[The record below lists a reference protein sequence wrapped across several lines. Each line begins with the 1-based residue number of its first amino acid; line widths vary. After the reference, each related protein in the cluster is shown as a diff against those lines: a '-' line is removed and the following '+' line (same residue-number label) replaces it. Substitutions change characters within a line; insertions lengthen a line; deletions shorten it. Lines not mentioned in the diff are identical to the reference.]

1 MKQYVSSPQK
11 NGKTVSTLHDA
22 VHNGAMSNET
32 PHIPSPALANLAPG
46 SVWLVGAG
54 PGDPG
59 LLTLLAVRAL
69 TQADVVVFDALVDG
83 RILDL
88 INPGAERIFAG
99 KRGGRPSANQDD
111 ISHQLVTL
119 ARAGKRVARLK
130 GGDPCV
136 FGRGGE
142 EALALARADIPF
154 RIVPGVTAGV
164 GALSYAGIP
173 ATHRDAGAAITFITG
188 HASGGDVPDNLDWRA
203 LAGGSP
209 TLVFYM
215 ALSHLGRI
223 CAALRDAGRD
233 ADEPVAV
240 ICKAT
245 TPAQAVLVTTLARA
259 ETDARTAALK
269 PPALIVVGSIVRF
282 RDELA
287 WFEKLADAKAG

>member
-1 MKQYVSSPQK
+1 MSEIKQGVSDS
-11 NGKTVSTLHDA
+11 
-22 VHNGAMSNET
+22 
-32 PHIPSPALANLAPG
+32 ALPKLADLEPG
-46 SVWLVGAG
+46 WVWLVGAG

-59 LLTLLAVRAL
+59 LLTLLATRAL
-69 TQADVVVFDALVDG
+69 AQADVVVFDALVDE

-111 ISHQLVTL
+111 ISPQLVAL
-119 ARAGKRVARLK
+119 AQDGKRVARLK
-130 GGDPCV
+130 GGDPCI

-142 EALALARADIPF
+142 EALALARAGIPF

-164 GALSYAGIP
+164 GALAYAGIP
-173 ATHRDAGAAITFITG
+173 ATHRYAGTTITFITG
-188 HASGGDVPDNLDWRA
+188 HATGGNVPDNLNWQA

-209 TLVFYM
+209 TLVIYM
-215 ALSHLGRI
+215 GLSHLGRI
-223 CAALRDAGRD
+223 CAAIRDAGR
-233 ADEPVAV
+233 AGDEPVAV

-245 TPAQAVLVTTLARA
+245 TAAQSVLVTTLERA
-259 ETDARTAALK
+259 EDDARTAALK

-287 WFEKLADAKAG
+287 WFEQLVHAGAD